1 MGYCDAP
8 VSVCQSCA
16 MPLSAPED
24 CGTNADGS
32 PSAEYCRFCFQS
44 GAFTA
49 DLSQEEMIEKLV
61 GFSAHLGMTEAE
73 MRQLAER
80 TLPTL
85 KRWASG

>member
-1 MGYCDAP
+1 MGCCDAP
-8 VSVCQSCA
+8 APICQSCA
-16 MPLSAPED
+16 LPLSVPED

-32 PSAEYCRFCFQS
+32 PSAEYCRHCFQA

-49 DLSQEEMIEKLV
+49 ELGKAEMIERLV
-61 GFSAHLGMTEAE
+61 GFSAHLGMTPKEA
-73 MRQLAER
+73 RRTAES